1 MNNVNVKMISYQ
13 NMIHG
18 YLQLDVPGGI
28 KYAEQ
33 CVIDSVDGIK

>member
-1 MNNVNVKMISYQ
+1 MKMISYE

-33 CVIDSVDGIK
+33 CVNDSIEGIREFS